1 MNKQLCN
8 VSFASAGLIL
18 IVFLGSFSVRYL
30 LPKRALYDALESNL
44 EAYRFRQALQNVM
57 DIARLGNKYL
67 TEKEPWKTIK
77 INPADAKET
86 LHNCLF
92 IIGHLATAAQT
103 FLPATAKRI
112 FGMLNL
118 PVDVVTY
125 DSELTFTNGH
135 QLSSPALL
143 FEKVEDEVIDQQIQK
158 LRDKKQAIEIVEE
171 LT

>member
-77 INPADAKET
+77 TNPDDAKEA
-86 LHNCLF
+86 LHNCLVL
-92 IIGHLATAAQT
+92 IGHLAACLQP
-103 FLPATAKRI
+103 FLPATADKI
-112 FGMLNL
+112 FGMLNVE
-118 PVDVVTY
+118 PIGFSD
-125 DSELTFTNGH
+125 ELRFKNGH
-135 QLSSPALL
+135 RLNAASLL
-143 FEKVEDEVIDQQIQK
+143 F
-158 LRDKKQAIEIVEE
+158 
-171 LT
+171 